1 MLEILL
7 FILCLPIII
16 SIGYFAF
23 GMFIALLLWGA
34 ERSSK
39 NETERWNI
47 LNISVYRSF
56 FTCFIRFIRI
66 N

>member
-39 NETERWNI
+39 NETGR
-47 LNISVYRSF
+47 
-56 FTCFIRFIRI
+56 
-66 N
+66 

>member
-23 GMFIALLLWGA
+23 GMLIALLLWGA

-39 NETERWNI
+39 NETKRWNI
-47 LNISVYRSF
+47 LNISV
-56 FTCFIRFIRI
+56 FISYFSLFY
-66 N
+66 

>member
-23 GMFIALLLWGA
+23 GMLIALLLWGA

-39 NETERWNI
+39 NETER
-47 LNISVYRSF
+47 
-56 FTCFIRFIRI
+56 
-66 N
+66 